1 MMMYIIYILSIYI
14 GGSYVE
20 PAIFTKEDS
29 VAYTLP
35 FMEKMNIMETSNA
48 TIFDNHEQSV
58 EVLRGFLLAH
68 STQLKNIKIRNAQNV
83 LDKYIPY
90 IDNYKEK
97 YNVALQQYLEGLIG
111 SRDNIGVVPFLKIR

>member
-1 MMMYIIYILSIYI
+1 M
-14 GGSYVE
+14 E